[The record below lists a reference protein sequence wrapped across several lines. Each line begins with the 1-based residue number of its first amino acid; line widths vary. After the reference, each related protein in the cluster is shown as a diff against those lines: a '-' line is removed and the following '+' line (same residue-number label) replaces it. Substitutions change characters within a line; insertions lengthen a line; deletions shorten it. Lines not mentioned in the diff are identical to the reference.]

1 MKLADS
7 LNNEEDIQV
16 INKIKKK
23 IESINIII
31 QSITNY
37 IKEQE
42 ELEEKEN
49 DEMKYYEIHYDY
61 DYNVN
66 YYEDLYLTYNN
77 KYK

>member
-1 MKLADS
+1 MLSITTCNNIISICAETQMKLADS

-37 IKEQE
+37 IT
-42 ELEEKEN
+42 L
-49 DEMKYYEIHYDY
+49 IS
-61 DYNVN
+61 
-66 YYEDLYLTYNN
+66 
-77 KYK
+77 